1 MGENLQGFG
10 LIEEVPEAGNTFWSV
25 LKGEIRG
32 VDSEWW
38 GAGLEYGRL
47 GFASLDGVGDGGGG
61 GCFFFET
68 C

>member
-38 GAGLEYGRL
+38 GAGLEHG
-47 GFASLDGVGDGGGG
+47 
-61 GCFFFET
+61 
-68 C
+68 